1 MSQDERN
8 VGIPLSGEPVY
19 RAFRLDTSGHLEW
32 AKEVQAVDDDEGK
45 AAARQ
50 LVDGKTIELWDRD
63 RRVAVYPPQD
73 ET

>member
-8 VGIPLSGEPVY
+8 VGIPLLGEPVY
-19 RAFRLDTSGHLEW
+19 RAFRLDTSGHVEW
-32 AKEVQAVDDDEGK
+32 AKKIQAVDDDEGK
-45 AAARQ
+45 AARQ
-50 LVDGKTIELWDRD
+50 LVDEKTIELWDRD